1 MIFIR
6 TPLLIGGYKIFIMDE
21 IEKLKTAK
29 ALEAESWQDSKNM
42 SRLWIEVITI
52 LEDVLK
58 HNPEN
63 VIALTN
69 LGAIYSNFSKYND
82 ALELLKKAVAL
93 NFEDKNLYFNLGVV
107 SIGLMRE
114 KEASEYFIAS
124 SKMESHELTFSAYI
138 DFQAI

>member
-6 TPLLIGGYKIFIMDE
+6 TPLLIGGYKIFIMYE
-21 IEKLKTAK
+21 IEKLKTAQ
-29 ALEAESWQDSKNM
+29 ALEAESWKDSKNM
-42 SRLWIEVITI
+42 SRLWIEVIAI

-63 VIALTN
+63 VITLTN
-69 LGAIYSNFSKYND
+69 LGAIYSNFAKYND
-82 ALELLKKAVAL
+82 ALELLKKAAAL

-107 SIGLMRE
+107 LIGLKLE

-124 SKMESHELTFSAYI
+124 SKMESNELTFSAYI
-138 DFQAI
+138 DFHAL

>member
-63 VIALTN
+63 VVALTN
-69 LGAIYSNFSKYND
+69 LGAMYSNFAKYND
-82 ALELLKKAVAL
+82 ALNLLKKAVAL

-107 SIGLMRE
+107 SIGLKRE
-114 KEASEYFIAS
+114 KEASDYFIAS
-124 SKMESHELTFSAYI
+124 SKMESNELTFSAYI
-138 DFQAI
+138 DFHAL